1 MLNVIHQFETS
12 TVLFFVTVCFVAGF
26 IKGIVGF
33 AMPMIILGCSA
44 ALGMPL
50 LGLAVLIM
58 PTLVTNIYQVS
69 LFGKAELVKSI
80 RDFRFFLFACLIG
93 LFVGANLFAAA
104 NLNILIAGIC
114 AVVLLLSLL
123 QLVNIRAPK
132 RANSRALSGISG
144 AITGL
149 LGGGTGIWGPTTVL
163 YLTSIGTSKKRQIL
177 VQGLTFA
184 LSSFFL
190 LFAHLYTGVFNKDTG
205 ILSTFMVLPA
215 MIGMIFGVGI
225 QRYLNQDKFR
235 VVTLILLCIG
245 GVYLIYRSANVF

>member
-80 RDFRFFLFACLIG
+80 RDFRFFLFACLVG
-93 LFVGANLFAAA
+93 LFVGANLIAAA
-104 NLNILIAGIC
+104 NLNTLIAGIG

-132 RANSRALSGISG
+132 RTNSRALSGISG

-149 LGGGTGIWGPTTVL
+149 LGGGTGIT
-163 YLTSIGTSKKRQIL
+163 R
-177 VQGLTFA
+177 
-184 LSSFFL
+184 
-190 LFAHLYTGVFNKDTG
+190 
-205 ILSTFMVLPA
+205 
-215 MIGMIFGVGI
+215 
-225 QRYLNQDKFR
+225 
-235 VVTLILLCIG
+235 
-245 GVYLIYRSANVF
+245 